1 VPVIGDGVLYASA
14 TSGTDAGRADSPLR
28 WKFYIRYDKNADG
41 KIHANEIP
49 EKAVIVFNPDLP
61 EAKMPAR
68 GIVRWVDR
76 DLDEAMSKKEFDQ
89 FLKLTNMDVRSSIQA
104 IKPGPQGKAASKAQ
118 VAWKYERSIPHMSS
132 SIYFDGKTYMANSGG
147 RVTCLEAKTGKE
159 LYRKRLASGS
169 YSASPVITNGN
180 VYIAS
185 QEGVVTV
192 FQAGEAAKVLATNDL
207 GQTVNAT
214 PAIAGDV
221 IFVRTET
228 HLHAFGE

>member
-1 VPVIGDGVLYASA
+1 
-14 TSGTDAGRADSPLR
+14 
-28 WKFYIRYDKNADG
+28 
-41 KIHANEIP
+41 
-49 EKAVIVFNPDLP
+49 
-61 EAKMPAR
+61 
-68 GIVRWVDR
+68 
-76 DLDEAMSKKEFDQ
+76 
-89 FLKLTNMDVRSSIQA
+89 
-104 IKPGPQGKAASKAQ
+104 
-118 VAWKYERSIPHMSS
+118 
-132 SIYFDGKTYMANSGG
+132 
-147 RVTCLEAKTGKE
+147 VTCLEAKTGKE